1 VLRSDISHAKPIRIV
16 VADRHTAARS
26 GVRVALEGS
35 GFAIVADCGDA
46 ASAVAA
52 VARERADLCLIDAE
66 LAGADDAV
74 RALVALP
81 FAPKIVVLGTFGDE
95 QAFFTALDLGAA
107 GYLLKDV
114 ASVRLADDL
123 KSVAAGGIALAP
135 ALAASLVDHYRR
147 RRSRPSAP
155 AGLSDREWEALT
167 LLAEGLST
175 KEIALRLR
183 LSPTTV
189 RRHIS
194 SAVKRIG
201 ASGRQNAVAWIRRVQ
216 RSERE

>member
-1 VLRSDISHAKPIRIV
+1 VLRSDLDGARPLRIV

-26 GVRVALEGS
+26 GVRAALEGS
-35 GFAIVADCGDA
+35 GFVVVANCADA

-52 VARERADLCLIDAE
+52 VARERPDLCLIDADLPAAHDALRAIAALS
-66 LAGADDAV
+66 LAPDV
-74 RALVALP
+74 
-81 FAPKIVVLGTFGDE
+81 VVLGSCADE
-95 QAFFTALDLGAA
+95 RAFFCALDLGVA

-114 ASVRLADDL
+114 TPGRLADDL

-147 RRSRPSAP
+147 RRPRPCGP
-155 AGLSDREWEALT
+155 AGLTDREWEVLT
-167 LLAEGLST
+167 LAEGLAT

-189 RRHIS
+189 RRHVS
-194 SAVKRIG
+194 SAVTRIG
-201 ASGRQNAVAWIRRVQ
+201 ASGRKGAVEWFRRVQ
-216 RSERE
+216 TSERE